1 MGLMEII
8 NNADFSTPYVIIC
21 DPNYGC
27 SCKQSYTDTCTCKI
41 GSKCG
46 TFDPGCVI
54 KISW

>member
-1 MGLMEII
+1 MEII